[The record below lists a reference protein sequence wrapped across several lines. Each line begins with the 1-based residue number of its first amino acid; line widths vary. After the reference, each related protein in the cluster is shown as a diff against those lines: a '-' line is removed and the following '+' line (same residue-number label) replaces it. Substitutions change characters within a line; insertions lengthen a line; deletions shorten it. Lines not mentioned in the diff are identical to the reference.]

1 VSKPDFLT
9 YEHTVPVAIFN
20 EQQKVYLSWMDDAYS
35 CAIRNLGRY
44 KFDRFGYFSA
54 RWVTLNKLGVEL
66 GLFDKKQPNPFKDLV
81 DLAKRI
87 EVFERLT

>member
-1 VSKPDFLT
+1 MSKPDFLT
-9 YEHTVPVAIFN
+9 YEHT

-66 GLFDKKQPNPFKDLV
+66 G
-81 DLAKRI
+81 
-87 EVFERLT
+87 

>member
-1 VSKPDFLT
+1 MTYGRGKGFDFGEQPET
-9 YEHTVPVAIFN
+9 TKD
-20 EQQKVYLSWMDDAYS
+20 QQKVYLSWMDDAYS